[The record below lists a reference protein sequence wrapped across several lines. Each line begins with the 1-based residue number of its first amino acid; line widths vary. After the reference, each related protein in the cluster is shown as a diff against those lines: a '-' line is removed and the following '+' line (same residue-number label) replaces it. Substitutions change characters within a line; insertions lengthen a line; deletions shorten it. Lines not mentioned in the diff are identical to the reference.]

1 MTFWRMH
8 SGLQEYRYAYILTV
22 HTEEYPKFILASI
35 IFGDLHPI
43 PNNQLKFQLVSTF
56 VLVCLQHWSLKVGL
70 RVGARIRR

>member
-35 IFGDLHPI
+35 IFGVF
-43 PNNQLKFQLVSTF
+43 NQLEFQLLSTF
-56 VLVCLQHWSLKVGL
+56 VLICLQHWSLKIGL
-70 RVGARIRR
+70 QVGAGIRR